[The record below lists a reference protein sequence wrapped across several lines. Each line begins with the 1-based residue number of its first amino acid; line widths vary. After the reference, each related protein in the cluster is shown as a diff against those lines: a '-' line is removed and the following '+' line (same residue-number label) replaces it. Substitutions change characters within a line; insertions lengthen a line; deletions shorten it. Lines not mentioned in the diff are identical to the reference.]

1 MFLLEMKPE
10 VRGRD
15 GTGFL
20 LERKPELILKEETM
34 FLLEKKP
41 EVRGRMR
48 LGF

>member
-1 MFLLEMKPE
+1 MFLLENKPE

-34 FLLEKKP
+34 FLLEKKH
-41 EVRGRMR
+41 EVRGRIR